1 MANLSEVFIA
11 ALRLAAALF
20 GTNKD
25 SANSSSQAPEP
36 SQAAAQEASRPSA
49 SERSASGSSS
59 ASAPKPRPA
68 SKPKAPA
75 SSKDSASHGV
85 GTSQSAGTSQ
95 GAKPTPRSVAN
106 AKIAAKSTAS
116 RDVHIS
122 GNQVWDVARRGLP
135 EFSYQPVADNDAD
148 PGEVVWTWISY
159 EEDPTQ
165 GKDRP
170 VVVLARTGS
179 DVVVAQ
185 LTSKNH
191 DIDREQ
197 EAHWGR
203 YWLAIGAGDW
213 DPQGRVSSVRLDRL
227 LLVSQRDVRREG
239 ASLDRAT
246 YNRVVTAIAK
256 HWGKR
261 S

>member
-20 GTNKD
+20 GTNK
-25 SANSSSQAPEP
+25 NSTDTSSQAPEP
-36 SQAAAQEASRPSA
+36 SQAATQEASSRPSA
-49 SERSASGSSS
+49 SGRSASS
-59 ASAPKPRPA
+59 PKP
-68 SKPKAPA
+68 PA
-75 SSKDSASHGV
+75 SSKGSASHGV
-85 GTSQSAGTSQ
+85 GTSQGT
-95 GAKPTPRSVAN
+95 KTPRSVAN
-106 AKIAAKSTAS
+106 AKTAAKSTAS

-122 GNQVWDVARRGLP
+122 GNQVWDVATRGLP

-239 ASLDRAT
+239 ATLDRAT
-246 YNRVVTAIAK
+246 YNKVVTAIAK

>member
-25 SANSSSQAPEP
+25 HANSSSQAPEP
-36 SQAAAQEASRPSA
+36 SQGAAQEASRPST
-49 SERSASGSSS
+49 SRRSSASGRSS
-59 ASAPKPRPA
+59 ASAPKPH
-68 SKPKAPA
+68 PA
-75 SSKDSASHGV
+75 SSPK
-85 GTSQSAGTSQ
+85 
-95 GAKPTPRSVAN
+95 TPATPKVA
-106 AKIAAKSTAS
+106 AS

-239 ASLDRAT
+239 ATLDRAT
-246 YNRVVTAIAK
+246 YNKVVTAIAK

>member
-25 SANSSSQAPEP
+25 HANSSSQAPEP
-36 SQAAAQEASRPSA
+36 SQGAAQEASRPST
-49 SERSASGSSS
+49 SRRSSASGRSS

-68 SKPKAPA
+68 SSPKTPA
-75 SSKDSASHGV
+75 
-85 GTSQSAGTSQ
+85 
-95 GAKPTPRSVAN
+95 TPKVA
-106 AKIAAKSTAS
+106 AS

-239 ASLDRAT
+239 ATLDRAT
-246 YNRVVTAIAK
+246 YNKVVTAIAK
-256 HWGKR
+256 HWDKR

>member
-25 SANSSSQAPEP
+25 HANSSSQAPEP
-36 SQAAAQEASRPSA
+36 SQAAAQEASRPST
-49 SERSASGSSS
+49 SGCSSASGRSS
-59 ASAPKPRPA
+59 ASAPKPRPT
-68 SKPKAPA
+68 STPKTPA
-75 SSKDSASHGV
+75 
-85 GTSQSAGTSQ
+85 
-95 GAKPTPRSVAN
+95 TPKVA
-106 AKIAAKSTAS
+106 AS

-122 GNQVWDVARRGLP
+122 GNQVWDVAMRGLP

-170 VVVLARTGS
+170 VVVLARNGS

-239 ASLDRAT
+239 ATLDRAT
-246 YNRVVTAIAK
+246 YNKVVTAIAK

>member
-20 GTNKD
+20 GTNK
-25 SANSSSQAPEP
+25 NSTDTSSQAPEP
-36 SQAAAQEASRPSA
+36 SQAATQEASSRPST
-49 SERSASGSSS
+49 SGRSASS
-59 ASAPKPRPA
+59 PKP
-68 SKPKAPA
+68 PA
-75 SSKDSASHGV
+75 SSKGTASHGV
-85 GTSQSAGTSQ
+85 GTSQ
-95 GAKPTPRSVAN
+95 GAKTPRSVAN
-106 AKIAAKSTAS
+106 AKTAAKSTAS

-122 GNQVWDVARRGLP
+122 GNQVWDVATRGLP

-239 ASLDRAT
+239 ATLDRAT
-246 YNRVVTAIAK
+246 YNKVVTAIAK

>member
-20 GTNKD
+20 GTNK
-25 SANSSSQAPEP
+25 NSTDTSSQAPEP
-36 SQAAAQEASRPSA
+36 SQAATQEASSRPSA
-49 SERSASGSSS
+49 SGRSTSS
-59 ASAPKPRPA
+59 PKP
-68 SKPKAPA
+68 PA
-75 SSKDSASHGV
+75 SSKGLASHGV
-85 GTSQSAGTSQ
+85 GTSHGVETSQ
-95 GAKPTPRSVAN
+95 GAKTPRSVAN
-106 AKIAAKSTAS
+106 AKTAAKSTAS

-122 GNQVWDVARRGLP
+122 GNQVWDVATRGLP

-239 ASLDRAT
+239 ATLDRAT
-246 YNRVVTAIAK
+246 YNKVVTAIAK

>member
-25 SANSSSQAPEP
+25 HANSSSQAPEP
-36 SQAAAQEASRPSA
+36 SQGAAQEASRPST
-49 SERSASGSSS
+49 SGCSSASGRSS
-59 ASAPKPRPA
+59 ASAPKPRPT
-68 SKPKAPA
+68 STPKTPA
-75 SSKDSASHGV
+75 
-85 GTSQSAGTSQ
+85 
-95 GAKPTPRSVAN
+95 TPKVA
-106 AKIAAKSTAS
+106 AS

-170 VVVLARTGS
+170 VVVLARNGS

-239 ASLDRAT
+239 ATLDRAT
-246 YNRVVTAIAK
+246 YNKVVTAIAK

>member
-1 MANLSEVFIA
+1 MTNLSEVFIA

-25 SANSSSQAPEP
+25 SANTSSQAPEP
-36 SQAAAQEASRPSA
+36 SQAAAQEASRPST
-49 SERSASGSSS
+49 SRRSSASGRSS

-68 SKPKAPA
+68 SSPKPRPTSTPKTPA
-75 SSKDSASHGV
+75 
-85 GTSQSAGTSQ
+85 
-95 GAKPTPRSVAN
+95 TPKVA
-106 AKIAAKSTAS
+106 AS

-239 ASLDRAT
+239 ATLDRAT
-246 YNRVVTAIAK
+246 YNKVVTAIAK

>member
-20 GTNKD
+20 GTNK
-25 SANSSSQAPEP
+25 NSTDTSSQAPEP
-36 SQAAAQEASRPSA
+36 SQAATQEASSRPST
-49 SERSASGSSS
+49 SGRSSVSS
-59 ASAPKPRPA
+59 PKP
-68 SKPKAPA
+68 PA
-75 SSKDSASHGV
+75 SSKGSASHGV
-85 GTSQSAGTSQ
+85 GTSQ
-95 GAKPTPRSVAN
+95 GAKTPRSVAN
-106 AKIAAKSTAS
+106 AKTAAKSTAS

-239 ASLDRAT
+239 ATLDRAT
-246 YNRVVTAIAK
+246 YNKVVTAIAK

>member
-1 MANLSEVFIA
+1 
-11 ALRLAAALF
+11 
-20 GTNKD
+20 
-25 SANSSSQAPEP
+25 
-36 SQAAAQEASRPSA
+36 
-49 SERSASGSSS
+49 
-59 ASAPKPRPA
+59 
-68 SKPKAPA
+68 
-75 SSKDSASHGV
+75 
-85 GTSQSAGTSQ
+85 
-95 GAKPTPRSVAN
+95 
-106 AKIAAKSTAS
+106 
-116 RDVHIS
+116 
-122 GNQVWDVARRGLP
+122 VWDVARRGLP

-179 DVVVAQ
+179 DVIVAQ

-239 ASLDRAT
+239 ATLDRAT
-246 YNRVVTAIAK
+246 YNKVVTAIAK

>member
-25 SANSSSQAPEP
+25 HANSSSQAPEP
-36 SQAAAQEASRPSA
+36 SQAAAQEASRPST
-49 SERSASGSSS
+49 SGRSASN
-59 ASAPKPRPA
+59 PKP
-68 SKPKAPA
+68 PA
-75 SSKDSASHGV
+75 SSKG
-85 GTSQSAGTSQ
+85 
-95 GAKPTPRSVAN
+95 
-106 AKIAAKSTAS
+106 TAS

-246 YNRVVTAIAK
+246 YNKVVTAIAK

>member
-25 SANSSSQAPEP
+25 HANSSSQAPEP
-36 SQAAAQEASRPSA
+36 SQAAAQEASRPST
-49 SERSASGSSS
+49 SGCSSASGRSS
-59 ASAPKPRPA
+59 ASAPKPRPT
-68 SKPKAPA
+68 STPKTPA
-75 SSKDSASHGV
+75 
-85 GTSQSAGTSQ
+85 
-95 GAKPTPRSVAN
+95 TPKVA
-106 AKIAAKSTAS
+106 AS

-159 EEDPTQ
+159 EEDPT
-165 GKDRP
+165 
-170 VVVLARTGS
+170 
-179 DVVVAQ
+179 Q

-239 ASLDRAT
+239 ATLDRAT
-246 YNRVVTAIAK
+246 YNKVVTAIAK

>member
-25 SANSSSQAPEP
+25 HANSSSQAPEP
-36 SQAAAQEASRPSA
+36 SQGAAQEASRPST
-49 SERSASGSSS
+49 SRRSSASGRSS

-68 SKPKAPA
+68 SSPKTPA
-75 SSKDSASHGV
+75 
-85 GTSQSAGTSQ
+85 
-95 GAKPTPRSVAN
+95 TPKVA
-106 AKIAAKSTAS
+106 AS

-246 YNRVVTAIAK
+246 YNKVVTAIAK

-261 S
+261 SELC

>member
-25 SANSSSQAPEP
+25 HANSSSQAPEP
-36 SQAAAQEASRPSA
+36 SQAAAQEASRPST
-49 SERSASGSSS
+49 SGCSSASGRSS
-59 ASAPKPRPA
+59 ASAPKPRPT
-68 SKPKAPA
+68 STPKTPA
-75 SSKDSASHGV
+75 
-85 GTSQSAGTSQ
+85 
-95 GAKPTPRSVAN
+95 TP
-106 AKIAAKSTAS
+106 KSTAS

-148 PGEVVWTWISY
+148 PGEVVWTWVSY

-246 YNRVVTAIAK
+246 YNKVVTAIAK

>member
-25 SANSSSQAPEP
+25 HANSSSQAPEP
-36 SQAAAQEASRPSA
+36 SQGAAQEASRPST
-49 SERSASGSSS
+49 SRRSSASGRSS

-68 SKPKAPA
+68 SSPKTPA
-75 SSKDSASHGV
+75 
-85 GTSQSAGTSQ
+85 
-95 GAKPTPRSVAN
+95 TPKVA
-106 AKIAAKSTAS
+106 AS

-239 ASLDRAT
+239 ATLDRAT
-246 YNRVVTAIAK
+246 YNKVVTAIAK

>member
-25 SANSSSQAPEP
+25 HANSSSQAPEP
-36 SQAAAQEASRPSA
+36 SQAATQEASSRPST
-49 SERSASGSSS
+49 SGRSASS
-59 ASAPKPRPA
+59 PKP
-68 SKPKAPA
+68 PA
-75 SSKDSASHGV
+75 SSKGTASHGV
-85 GTSQSAGTSQ
+85 GTSQGVRTSQ
-95 GAKPTPRSVAN
+95 GAKTPRSVAN
-106 AKIAAKSTAS
+106 AKTAAKSTAS

-203 YWLAIGAGDW
+203 YWLAIGTGDW

-246 YNRVVTAIAK
+246 YNKVVTAIAK

>member
-20 GTNKD
+20 GTNK
-25 SANSSSQAPEP
+25 NSTDTSSQAPEP
-36 SQAAAQEASRPSA
+36 SQAATQKASSRPSA
-49 SERSASGSSS
+49 SGRSASS
-59 ASAPKPRPA
+59 PKP
-68 SKPKAPA
+68 PA
-75 SSKDSASHGV
+75 SSKGSASHGV
-85 GTSQSAGTSQ
+85 GTSQ
-95 GAKPTPRSVAN
+95 GAKTPRSVAN
-106 AKIAAKSTAS
+106 AKTAAKSTAS

-122 GNQVWDVARRGLP
+122 GNQVWDVATRGLP

-239 ASLDRAT
+239 ATLDRAT
-246 YNRVVTAIAK
+246 YNKVVTAIAK

>member
-36 SQAAAQEASRPSA
+36 SQGAEPSQTAAQETSRPSA
-49 SERSASGSSS
+49 SGHSSASGRSS
-59 ASAPKPRPA
+59 ASSPKPRPANSPKPRPA
-68 SKPKAPA
+68 STPKAPA
-75 SSKDSASHGV
+75 
-85 GTSQSAGTSQ
+85 
-95 GAKPTPRSVAN
+95 TP
-106 AKIAAKSTAS
+106 KGTAS

-122 GNQVWDVARRGLP
+122 GNQVWDVATRGLP

-170 VVVLARTGS
+170 VVVLARSGS

-203 YWLAIGAGDW
+203 YWLAIGSGEW

-239 ASLDRAT
+239 ATLDRAT
-246 YNRVVTAIAK
+246 YNKVVTAIAK
-256 HWGKR
+256 HWGKH

>member
-25 SANSSSQAPEP
+25 CANTSSQAPEP
-36 SQAAAQEASRPSA
+36 NQSAEPNQAADQEALRPST
-49 SERSASGSSS
+49 SGRSASN
-59 ASAPKPRPA
+59 PKP
-68 SKPKAPA
+68 PA
-75 SSKDSASHGV
+75 SSKGTASHGV
-85 GTSQSAGTSQ
+85 GTSQSAGTRQ
-95 GAKPTPRSVAN
+95 GTKPTPRSVAN
-106 AKIAAKSTAS
+106 AKTAAKSTAS

-122 GNQVWDVARRGLP
+122 GNQVWDVATRGLP

-170 VVVLARTGS
+170 VVVLARSGS

-246 YNRVVTAIAK
+246 YDKVVTAIAK

>member
-36 SQAAAQEASRPSA
+36 SQAAAQEASRPST
-49 SERSASGSSS
+49 SRRSSASGRSS

-68 SKPKAPA
+68 SSPKPRPTSTPKTPA
-75 SSKDSASHGV
+75 
-85 GTSQSAGTSQ
+85 
-95 GAKPTPRSVAN
+95 TPKVA
-106 AKIAAKSTAS
+106 AS

-170 VVVLARTGS
+170 VVVLARNGS

-239 ASLDRAT
+239 ATLDRAT
-246 YNRVVTAIAK
+246 YNKVVTAIAK

>member
-36 SQAAAQEASRPSA
+36 SQAAAQEASRPST
-49 SERSASGSSS
+49 SRRSSASGRSS

-68 SKPKAPA
+68 SSPKPRPTSTPKTPA
-75 SSKDSASHGV
+75 
-85 GTSQSAGTSQ
+85 
-95 GAKPTPRSVAN
+95 TPKVA
-106 AKIAAKSTAS
+106 AS

-122 GNQVWDVARRGLP
+122 GNQVWDVATRGLP

-246 YNRVVTAIAK
+246 YNKVVTAIAK

>member
-20 GTNKD
+20 GTNK
-25 SANSSSQAPEP
+25 NSTDTSSQAPEP
-36 SQAAAQEASRPSA
+36 SQAATQEASSRPSA
-49 SERSASGSSS
+49 SGRSASS
-59 ASAPKPRPA
+59 PKP
-68 SKPKAPA
+68 PA
-75 SSKDSASHGV
+75 SSKGSASHGV
-85 GTSQSAGTSQ
+85 GTSQGAETSQ
-95 GAKPTPRSVAN
+95 GAKTPRSVAN
-106 AKIAAKSTAS
+106 AKTAAKSTAS

-122 GNQVWDVARRGLP
+122 GNQVWDVATRGLP

-239 ASLDRAT
+239 ATLDRAT
-246 YNRVVTAIAK
+246 YNKVVTAIAK

>member
-25 SANSSSQAPEP
+25 HANSSSQAPEP
-36 SQAAAQEASRPSA
+36 SQAAAQEASRPST
-49 SERSASGSSS
+49 SRRSSASGRSS

-68 SKPKAPA
+68 SSPKTPA
-75 SSKDSASHGV
+75 
-85 GTSQSAGTSQ
+85 
-95 GAKPTPRSVAN
+95 TPKVA
-106 AKIAAKSTAS
+106 AS

-246 YNRVVTAIAK
+246 YNKVVTAIAK

>member
-20 GTNKD
+20 GTNK
-25 SANSSSQAPEP
+25 NSTDTSSQAPEP
-36 SQAAAQEASRPSA
+36 SQAATQEASHPST
-49 SERSASGSSS
+49 SGRSASN
-59 ASAPKPRPA
+59 PKT
-68 SKPKAPA
+68 PA
-75 SSKDSASHGV
+75 SSKG
-85 GTSQSAGTSQ
+85 
-95 GAKPTPRSVAN
+95 
-106 AKIAAKSTAS
+106 TAS

-227 LLVSQRDVRREG
+227 LLVSKRDVRREG
-239 ASLDRAT
+239 ATLDRAT
-246 YNRVVTAIAK
+246 YNKVVTAIAK

>member
-25 SANSSSQAPEP
+25 HANSSSQAPEP
-36 SQAAAQEASRPSA
+36 SRGAAQEASRPST
-49 SERSASGSSS
+49 SGRSSASGRSSTS
-59 ASAPKPRPA
+59 TPKPRPA
-68 SKPKAPA
+68 SSPKAPA
-75 SSKDSASHGV
+75 SSKGTASHGV

-95 GAKPTPRSVAN
+95 GAKTPRSVAN
-106 AKIAAKSTAS
+106 AKTAAKSTAS

-170 VVVLARTGS
+170 VVVLARSGS

-203 YWLAIGAGDW
+203 YWLAIGSGEW
-213 DPQGRVSSVRLDRL
+213 DPQGRVSSVRLDRM

-246 YNRVVTAIAK
+246 YNKVVTAIAK

>member
-25 SANSSSQAPEP
+25 SADSGSQAPEP
-36 SQAAAQEASRPSA
+36 SQAATQEASSRPSA
-49 SERSASGSSS
+49 SGRSSVSS
-59 ASAPKPRPA
+59 
-68 SKPKAPA
+68 PKAPA
-75 SSKDSASHGV
+75 SSKGSASHGV
-85 GTSQSAGTSQ
+85 GTSQGAETSQ
-95 GAKPTPRSVAN
+95 GAKTPRSVAN
-106 AKIAAKSTAS
+106 AKTAAKSTAS

-159 EEDPTQ
+159 EEDPSQ

-239 ASLDRAT
+239 ATLDRAT
-246 YNRVVTAIAK
+246 YNKVVTAIAK

>member
-20 GTNKD
+20 GTNK
-25 SANSSSQAPEP
+25 NSTDTSSQAQQ
-36 SQAAAQEASRPSA
+36 STDAAVQEASSRPSA
-49 SERSASGSSS
+49 SGRSASN
-59 ASAPKPRPA
+59 PK
-68 SKPKAPA
+68 
-75 SSKDSASHGV
+75 
-85 GTSQSAGTSQ
+85 
-95 GAKPTPRSVAN
+95 TP
-106 AKIAAKSTAS
+106 AKSTAS

-239 ASLDRAT
+239 ATLDRAT
-246 YNRVVTAIAK
+246 YNKVVTAIAK

>member
-25 SANSSSQAPEP
+25 SADSSSQAPEP
-36 SQAAAQEASRPSA
+36 SQAAAQEASRPST
-49 SERSASGSSS
+49 SGHSSASGRSS
-59 ASAPKPRPA
+59 ASAPKPRPT
-68 SKPKAPA
+68 STPKTPA
-75 SSKDSASHGV
+75 
-85 GTSQSAGTSQ
+85 
-95 GAKPTPRSVAN
+95 TPKVA
-106 AKIAAKSTAS
+106 AS

-122 GNQVWDVARRGLP
+122 GNQVWDVATRGLP

-239 ASLDRAT
+239 ATLDRAT
-246 YNRVVTAIAK
+246 YNKVVTAIAK

>member
-25 SANSSSQAPEP
+25 HANSSSQAPEP
-36 SQAAAQEASRPSA
+36 SQAAAQEASHPST
-49 SERSASGSSS
+49 SGRSASN
-59 ASAPKPRPA
+59 PK
-68 SKPKAPA
+68 
-75 SSKDSASHGV
+75 
-85 GTSQSAGTSQ
+85 
-95 GAKPTPRSVAN
+95 TP
-106 AKIAAKSTAS
+106 AKSTAS

-122 GNQVWDVARRGLP
+122 GNQVWDVATRGLP

-170 VVVLARTGS
+170 VVVLARSGS

-239 ASLDRAT
+239 ATLERAT
-246 YNRVVTAIAK
+246 YNKVVTAIAK

>member
-25 SANSSSQAPEP
+25 HANSSSQAPEP
-36 SQAAAQEASRPSA
+36 SQAAAQEASRPST
-49 SERSASGSSS
+49 SGCSSASGRSS
-59 ASAPKPRPA
+59 ASAPKPRPT
-68 SKPKAPA
+68 STPKTPA
-75 SSKDSASHGV
+75 
-85 GTSQSAGTSQ
+85 
-95 GAKPTPRSVAN
+95 TPKVA
-106 AKIAAKSTAS
+106 AS

-170 VVVLARTGS
+170 VVVLARNGS

-239 ASLDRAT
+239 ATMKREVFDG
-246 YNRVVTAIAK
+246 VVAALR
-256 HWGKR
+256 HHP

>member
-20 GTNKD
+20 GTNK
-25 SANSSSQAPEP
+25 NSTDTSSQAPEP
-36 SQAAAQEASRPSA
+36 SQAATQEASSRPSA
-49 SERSASGSSS
+49 SGRSASS
-59 ASAPKPRPA
+59 PKPPD
-68 SKPKAPA
+68 
-75 SSKDSASHGV
+75 SSKGSASHGV
-85 GTSQSAGTSQ
+85 GTSQGT
-95 GAKPTPRSVAN
+95 KTPRSVAN
-106 AKIAAKSTAS
+106 AKTAAKSTAS

-122 GNQVWDVARRGLP
+122 GNQVWDVATRGLP

-239 ASLDRAT
+239 ATLDRAT
-246 YNRVVTAIAK
+246 YNKVVTAIAK

>member
-25 SANSSSQAPEP
+25 HANSSSQAPEP
-36 SQAAAQEASRPSA
+36 SQAAAQEASRPST
-49 SERSASGSSS
+49 SGCSSASGRSS

-68 SKPKAPA
+68 SSPKTPA
-75 SSKDSASHGV
+75 
-85 GTSQSAGTSQ
+85 
-95 GAKPTPRSVAN
+95 TPKVA
-106 AKIAAKSTAS
+106 AS

-227 LLVSQRDVRREG
+227 LLVSKRDVRREG
-239 ASLDRAT
+239 ATLDRAT
-246 YNRVVTAIAK
+246 YNKVVTAIAK

>member
-25 SANSSSQAPEP
+25 SADSSSQAPEP
-36 SQAAAQEASRPSA
+36 SQAAAQEASRPST
-49 SERSASGSSS
+49 SRRSSASGRSS

-68 SKPKAPA
+68 SSPKTPA
-75 SSKDSASHGV
+75 K
-85 GTSQSAGTSQ
+85 
-95 GAKPTPRSVAN
+95 VA
-106 AKIAAKSTAS
+106 AS

-122 GNQVWDVARRGLP
+122 GNQVWDVAKRGLP

-170 VVVLARTGS
+170 VVVLARNGS

-227 LLVSQRDVRREG
+227 LLVSQRVVRREG
-239 ASLDRAT
+239 ATLDRAA
-246 YNRVVTAIAK
+246 YNKVVTAIAK

>member
-25 SANSSSQAPEP
+25 HANSSSQAPEP
-36 SQAAAQEASRPSA
+36 SQAAAQEASRPST
-49 SERSASGSSS
+49 SGCSSASGRSS
-59 ASAPKPRPA
+59 ASAPKPRPT
-68 SKPKAPA
+68 STPKTPA
-75 SSKDSASHGV
+75 TPK
-85 GTSQSAGTSQ
+85 
-95 GAKPTPRSVAN
+95 GA
-106 AKIAAKSTAS
+106 AS

-170 VVVLARTGS
+170 VVVLARNGS

-239 ASLDRAT
+239 ATLDRAT
-246 YNRVVTAIAK
+246 YNKVVTAIAK

>member
-36 SQAAAQEASRPSA
+36 SQAAAQEASRPST
-49 SERSASGSSS
+49 SGCSSASGRSS
-59 ASAPKPRPA
+59 ASAPKPRPT
-68 SKPKAPA
+68 STPKTPA
-75 SSKDSASHGV
+75 
-85 GTSQSAGTSQ
+85 
-95 GAKPTPRSVAN
+95 TPKVA
-106 AKIAAKSTAS
+106 AS

-191 DIDREQ
+191 NIDREQ

-239 ASLDRAT
+239 ATLDRAT
-246 YNRVVTAIAK
+246 YNKVVTAIAK

>member
-25 SANSSSQAPEP
+25 HANSSSQAPEP
-36 SQAAAQEASRPSA
+36 SQAAAQEASRPST
-49 SERSASGSSS
+49 SGRSASN
-59 ASAPKPRPA
+59 PKP
-68 SKPKAPA
+68 PA
-75 SSKDSASHGV
+75 SSKGTASHGV

-95 GAKPTPRSVAN
+95 GAKTPRSVAN
-106 AKIAAKSTAS
+106 AKTAAKSTAS

-239 ASLDRAT
+239 ATLDRAT
-246 YNRVVTAIAK
+246 YNKVVTAIAK

>member
-25 SANSSSQAPEP
+25 HANSSSQAPEP
-36 SQAAAQEASRPSA
+36 SQAAAQEASRPST
-49 SERSASGSSS
+49 SGCSSASGRSS
-59 ASAPKPRPA
+59 ASAPKPRPT
-68 SKPKAPA
+68 STPKTPA
-75 SSKDSASHGV
+75 
-85 GTSQSAGTSQ
+85 
-95 GAKPTPRSVAN
+95 TPKVA
-106 AKIAAKSTAS
+106 AS

-170 VVVLARTGS
+170 VVVLARNGS

-239 ASLDRAT
+239 ATLDRAT
-246 YNRVVTAIAK
+246 YNKVVTAIAK